1 MKKLLKL
8 CSICLIIIAM
18 INTTAFAAAPNDPAD
33 PQSNSYIL
41 KTKVTIVA
49 LGNGVIEV
57 DCGVTGMGR
66 MEKIGILSI
75 DFYQEGVKAPLES
88 HFYTEPGY
96 EYLMDYNSGSHTV
109 GVPFQCEPGE
119 RYYAIVYFYASKGN
133 GSGGYQMGS
142 AIITA
147 T

>member
-33 PQSNSYIL
+33 PQANSYIL
-41 KTKVTIVA
+41 QTTVAIVA

-57 DCGVTGMGR
+57 DCGVTGTGR

-75 DFYQEGVKAPLES
+75 DFYKEDRTLVES

-96 EYLMDYNSGSHTV
+96 EYLMDYNSSSHTV

-119 RYYAIVYFYASKGN
+119 RYYAIVDFYASKGN
-133 GSGGYQMGS
+133 GSGGVEMGS
-142 AIITA
+142 AIIMA
-147 T
+147 K

>member
-1 MKKLLKL
+1 MKKFLKS

-18 INTTAFAAAPNDPAD
+18 IGTTAFAAAPDNPAD
-33 PQSNSYIL
+33 PQSNSYIW
-41 KTKVTIVA
+41 KTTVAIIA
-49 LGNGVIEV
+49 LGNGMIEV
-57 DCGVTGMGR
+57 DCGVTGTGR

-96 EYLMDYNSGSHTV
+96 EYLMDYNTGSHHV
-109 GVPFQCEPGE
+109 GVQFQGVAGE
-119 RYYAIVYFYASKGN
+119 NYYAIVSFQAGKGN
-133 GSGGYQMGS
+133 GSGGHQMGS

>member
-1 MKKLLKL
+1 MKKLLKS

-33 PQSNSYIL
+33 PQANSYIL
-41 KTKVTIVA
+41 QTTVAIVA

-57 DCGVTGMGR
+57 DCGVTGTGR
-66 MEKIGILSI
+66 MEKIGIASI
-75 DFYQEGVKAPLES
+75 DFYQEGVKTPLES

-109 GVPFQCEPGE
+109 GVQFQCDPGE
-119 RYYAIVYFYASKGN
+119 YYYAIVGFHAGKGN
-133 GSGGYQMGS
+133 GAGGVEMGS
-142 AIITA
+142 AIIMA
-147 T
+147 K